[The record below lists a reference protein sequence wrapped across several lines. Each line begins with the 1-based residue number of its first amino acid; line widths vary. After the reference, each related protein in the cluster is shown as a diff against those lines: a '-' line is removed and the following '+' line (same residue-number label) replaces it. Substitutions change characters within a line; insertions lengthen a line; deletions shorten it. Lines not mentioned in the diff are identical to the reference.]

1 MTLRR
6 FAQFDAKLARKLA
19 FQEFN
24 LLIFKLLKS
33 ASGNLIRDQSVT
45 LPLISLLAYSNLEA

>member
-33 ASGNLIRDQSVT
+33 ASDNLIRYHNVSIRFVS
-45 LPLISLLAYSNLEA
+45 IF